1 MDEKTYSNKIS
12 KEDMQAY
19 LSLALSTS
27 DEAVSAALTTPVVT
41 ADVLAR
47 VGCGMGVTALFAAAI
62 ASIGLAATRKR

>member
-27 DEAVSAALTTPVVT
+27 DEAVSAALEQASLSEEKPV
-41 ADVLAR
+41 
-47 VGCGMGVTALFAAAI
+47 
-62 ASIGLAATRKR
+62 KR